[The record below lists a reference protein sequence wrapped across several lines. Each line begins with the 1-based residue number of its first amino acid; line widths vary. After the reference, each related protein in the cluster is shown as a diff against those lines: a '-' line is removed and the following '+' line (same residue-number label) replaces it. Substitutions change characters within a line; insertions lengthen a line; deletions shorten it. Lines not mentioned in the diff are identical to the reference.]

1 MRVFSGNFVA
11 NALKVSRTLSDTD
24 TASLE
29 KLRRGPLAIRKV
41 RSEFWI
47 LEAVMQ
53 RIYGSLEGDYL
64 SKISLDSF
72 RCASHAVNVSF
83 VNVDHLYCQGD

>member
-1 MRVFSGNFVA
+1 VSFLATFVA
-11 NALKVSRTLSDTD
+11 NALKVSRTLRNTGNG
-24 TASLE
+24 SLA
-29 KLRRGPLAIRKV
+29 KLRRGLLAIRKV
-41 RSEFWI
+41 RSEFWVF
-47 LEAVMQ
+47 EAVMQ

-72 RCASHAVNVSF
+72 RCASHAVDVSF